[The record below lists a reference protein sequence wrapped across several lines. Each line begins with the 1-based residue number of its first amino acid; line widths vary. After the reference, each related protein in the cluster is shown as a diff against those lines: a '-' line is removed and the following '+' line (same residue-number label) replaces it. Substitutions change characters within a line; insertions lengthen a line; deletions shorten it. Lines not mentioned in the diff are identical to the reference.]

1 MQGVMRKNMETDMFT
16 IASEVTDEKSFI
28 QFLELLG
35 KDREKE
41 IELEKT
47 NPSSPYSSGALGWE
61 NILIEQFLER
71 ASAWGEAT
79 AKGTEFYS
87 KPENP
92 WSRAAQIICA
102 GKSYE

>member
-1 MQGVMRKNMETDMFT
+1 MKTDMFK

-28 QFLELLG
+28 QFLELLAN
-35 KDREKE
+35 DREKE
-41 IELEKT
+41 IELEKS

-71 ASAWGEAT
+71 ASAWGQAT
-79 AKGTEFYS
+79 VESTGFYS

>member
-1 MQGVMRKNMETDMFT
+1 MHMETDIFK
-16 IASEVTDEKSFI
+16 IASEVTDEESFI
-28 QFLELLG
+28 QFLELLA

-41 IELEKT
+41 KELEKN
-47 NPSSPYSSGALGWE
+47 NPSSPYASGALGWE
-61 NILIEQFLER
+61 NILIEHFLES
-71 ASAWGEAT
+71 ASSWGQAT
-79 AKGTEFYS
+79 MKGTEFYS